1 MEKVRIVK
9 YALGIPFPYLKYAYV
24 KSSLSNIDHLCGK
37 LYFFCYLLVES
48 SISFYHITKRHVLSK
63 DLLRIIII
71 PTSLDMQNYLK
82 KYIRTGIF
90 TESKNS
96 NIFARY
102 ISRII
107 EKMIT

>member
-63 DLLRIIII
+63 DLPRIIII
-71 PTSLDMQNYLK
+71 PTSLDMQNYLR
-82 KYIRTGIF
+82 KYIHTGNPKSPKDLLDIF
-90 TESKNS
+90 QE
-96 NIFARY
+96 F
-102 ISRII
+102 
-107 EKMIT
+107 